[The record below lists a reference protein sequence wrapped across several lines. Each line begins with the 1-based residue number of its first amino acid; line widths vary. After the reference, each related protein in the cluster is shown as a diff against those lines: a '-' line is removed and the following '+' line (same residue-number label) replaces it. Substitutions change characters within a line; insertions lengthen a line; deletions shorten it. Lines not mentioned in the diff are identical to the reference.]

1 LPSKTGCDRN
11 SLENGKSHFS
21 PSRPIRP
28 SPSCACARARVPSVP
43 NRRTPPVGS
52 NPPAPSLPLSL
63 SLLCGAD
70 LSVPFLFAR
79 AHLLS
84 LPREPHP
91 SAVPNLPPTSPPW
104 KCPHPR
110 VLRPPPHALAPLEPA
125 PRSPTSPY
133 SFAPS
138 AEHSRPLSRPARA
151 TRQLC
156 RRSPKPAA
164 VPRSPLSPRHVRC
177 VGEFHITVSNSG
189 HPLVRLLPLWLARSA
204 LTGVFARAVG
214 VRLRRPEGSPPPRR
228 LPGAPGFALVVSNL
242 PMHLIHSLLP

>member
-1 LPSKTGCDRN
+1 MEKAISAQVGPSG
-11 SLENGKSHFS
+11 
-21 PSRPIRP
+21 
-28 SPSCACARARVPSVP
+28 
-43 NRRTPPVGS
+43 
-52 NPPAPSLPLSL
+52 PAPRVRALAPACPRSLTGGPRLSAPTRPPLLSL

-70 LSVPFLFAR
+70 LSAPFLFAR

-84 LPREPHP
+84 LPREPHR